1 MLKNTRVLGA
11 VVICA
16 VAGLLLGGCTSG
28 PQAAPTAA
36 PTVVA
41 APTTVASPSA
51 PSVESEPAPSPTVER
66 NRDTAKQFIID
77 YFEAYEE
84 GLRTGSPEPVARFSS
99 GNCKKCAAVA
109 TELEKLLTERKRW
122 PTATSSAIPYA
133 SKESEDPD
141 VLHWEVDYSVDQG
154 DEIDREGAVTASAGP
169 ERVIMFV
176 TLKHDGARWLIDG
189 MAAGATINER

>member
-41 APTTVASPSA
+41 VPTTVASPSA

-84 GLRTGSPEPVARFSS
+84 GLRTGSPDPLAGLATEDCS
-99 GNCKKCAAVA
+99 KCAGLVDGLAGMNDDGSRRPDAVV
-109 TELEKLLTERKRW
+109 TVV
-122 PTATSSAIPYA
+122 PF
-133 SKESEDPD
+133 ESRAYEDPNVMTWTSTYESSLGD
-141 VLHWEVDYSVDQG
+141 LFVGNEVVK
-154 DEIDREGAVTASAGP
+154 VAGP
-169 ERVIMFV
+169 RTSTNVHVDILHNGETWQM
-176 TLKHDGARWLIDG
+176 DG
-189 MAAGATINER
+189 MATDGDLAKD